1 MVYAL
6 TGFMGSGKSSVGR
19 ELAALLSSDFI
30 DLDDYIV
37 RKAGM
42 SIPEIF
48 ASSGEERFRSLESS
62 CLLEILSPDHG
73 PASANPQDSFSP
85 NAGVSTTAADLV
97 LSLGGGTILRAEN
110 AALIAAHCR
119 CIFLRTSLE
128 TVRHRLEG
136 ESAGRP
142 MLQRSDI
149 GELFASR
156 AAAYA
161 TAADI
166 IIDTDSLSPSEIA
179 RKIIG
184 RYQVL

>member
-1 MVYAL
+1 
-6 TGFMGSGKSSVGR
+6 MGSGKSSVGR

-37 RKAGM
+37 SKAGM

-48 ASSGEERFRSLESS
+48 AASGEEGFRSLEAS
-62 CLLEILSPDHG
+62 CLAEVLEQGH
-73 PASANPQDSFSP
+73 SA
-85 NAGVSTTAADLV
+85 GDLV

-119 CIFLRTSLE
+119 CVFLRTSLE
-128 TVRHRLEG
+128 TVRQRLEG

-149 GELFASR
+149 GELFAAR

-161 TAADI
+161 SAADV

>member
-1 MVYAL
+1 MVFAL

-37 RKAGM
+37 SKAGM

-48 ASSGEERFRSLESS
+48 ASSGEEGFRSLESS
-62 CLLEILSPDHG
+62 CLAEILSPEHN
-73 PASANPQDSFSP
+73 PAPANPQGTISQ
-85 NAGVSTTAADLV
+85 NAGVSTAASDLV

-119 CIFLRTSLE
+119 CVFLRTSLE
-128 TVRHRLEG
+128 TVRQRLEG
-136 ESAGRP
+136 ESDGRP

-149 GELFASR
+149 GELFAAR

-161 TAADI
+161 AAADI

-179 RKIIG
+179 RIIT
-184 RYQVL
+184 R

>member
-1 MVYAL
+1 
-6 TGFMGSGKSSVGR
+6 MGSGKSSVGR

-48 ASSGEERFRSLESS
+48 ASSGEEGFRSLESS
-62 CLLEILSPDHG
+62 CLAEILSSGH
-73 PASANPQDSFSP
+73 NPS
-85 NAGVSTTAADLV
+85 STTPQDLV

-110 AALIAAHCR
+110 AALIAAYCHCV
-119 CIFLRTSLE
+119 FLRTSLE
-128 TVRHRLEG
+128 TVRRRLEG
-136 ESAGRP
+136 ETAGRP

-149 GELFASR
+149 GELFAAR

-161 TAADI
+161 AAADV
-166 IIDTDSLSPSEIA
+166 IIDTDSLSPLEVAREITH
-179 RKIIG
+179 
-184 RYQVL
+184 

>member
-1 MVYAL
+1 
-6 TGFMGSGKSSVGR
+6 MGSGKSSVGR

-48 ASSGEERFRSLESS
+48 ASSGEEGFRSLESS

-161 TAADI
+161 AAADI

-184 RYQVL
+184 RHQVL